1 MSNHSSPEQA
11 IKREFETYYL
21 ADELEKDWVK
31 DIPKMAKFT
40 AHNLRSSIGDKQIS
54 EAIVLLNLM
63 RNDFE
68 HPLVQAA
75 DLSHWTDWEDEPEE
89 WAKFQMLLDQIAIN
103 LEKTIQDNLS
113 LQMK

>member
-21 ADELEKDWVK
+21 VDELEKDWVK
-31 DIPKMAKFT
+31 DIPKMAAIT
-40 AHNLRSSIGDKQIS
+40 AHNLRSGIGDKQIP
-54 EAIVLLNLM
+54 EAVMLLSSM
-63 RNDFE
+63 RDNFE

-89 WAKFQMLLDQIAIN
+89 WAKFQMLLDQIAID
-103 LEKTIQDNLS
+103 LTMCSSIQARDN
-113 LQMK
+113 